1 VRCAAGQDR
10 VHQLRHCHKCPLA
23 LDSMYPAQLLRVVNA
38 CDQQPHKYAPVNR
51 VRLVLRAATMAGICV
66 PSVAFTRGPS
76 ETAMLAGSPAGRIG
90 RLYRLTI
97 TATNG
102 VAPAARQA
110 FTLTVHQ
117 ARPSCRPGDRCSEI
131 RPTQP
136 FPRRQQGISC
146 PCAPSD
152 RPPAA
157 RLHIPDSWQR
167 NGRLDRRS
175 CRITGRQAACHQDHR
190 EQRRR
195 PDRDPGADHRDPP
208 TVCRMPSRARATSIN
223 APGPRI
229 TATLSRSSLEG
240 LPELLT
246 QSLPVQRAGSEEEL

>member
-1 VRCAAGQDR
+1 
-10 VHQLRHCHKCPLA
+10 
-23 LDSMYPAQLLRVVNA
+23 MYPAQLLRVVNA

-146 PCAPSD
+146 PCA
-152 RPPAA
+152 R
-157 RLHIPDSWQR
+157 QT
-167 NGRLDRRS
+167 GRLPHGFTFRTHGNGTAALTGDPVASQVGRRRAIKIIAS
-175 CRITGRQAACHQDHR
+175 NGTGRTVTQALTIVIRQRSAGCHHGHEPPRSTHR
-190 EQRRR
+190 
-195 PDRDPGADHRDPP
+195 
-208 TVCRMPSRARATSIN
+208 
-223 APGPRI
+223 AP
-229 TATLSRSSLEG
+229 E
-240 LPELLT
+240 
-246 QSLPVQRAGSEEEL
+246 SLPRCHEAAWKVSLSS